1 MVNSNT
7 PIELPGLLGDTVSRD
22 YSRKLRLF
30 NVFAARELRAAIASL
45 NVEPGTHVLDAG
57 CGTGEA
63 LHWLAEA
70 AAQDGRVVGID
81 LSAAHIAAARA
92 SVAAGIEVMQGDLR
106 DLKLP
111 HASFD
116 LIWCVNTINHL
127 HDPLATLKGLVSL
140 LRPGGRIALG
150 QSSLVPDM
158 YFAWDARLE
167 RLTNEAVRR
176 YYRERYRLDE
186 RDLAAVR
193 AIVGLLRGGG
203 LQNVTARTFPIERL
217 SPLGPQDQDYLLEAV
232 FRRTWGERLRP
243 YLSREDYEELARLC
257 DPHAPEFALRRP
269 DFHFIQSFTLAVGHK
284 P

>member
-7 PIELPGLLGDTVSRD
+7 PIELPGLLGDTVTRD

-63 LHWLAEA
+63 LRWLAEA
-70 AAQDGRVVGID
+70 AAPAGRVVGID
-81 LSAAHIAAARA
+81 LSAAHVAAARA
-92 SVAAGIEVMQGDLR
+92 SVTAGIEVMQGDLR
-106 DLKLP
+106 DLAMP
-111 HASFD
+111 DASFD

-140 LRPGGRIALG
+140 LRPGGRIVLG
-150 QSSLVPDM
+150 QSSLLPDM
-158 YFAWDARLE
+158 FFAWDARLE

-193 AIVGLLRGGG
+193 AIAGLLRRGG
-203 LQNVTARTFPIERL
+203 LQNVTTRTFPIERL
-217 SPLGPQDQDYLLEAV
+217 SPLEPDDHDYLLEAV
-232 FRRTWGERLRP
+232 FRGTWGERLRP
-243 YLSREDYEELARLC
+243 FLSGEDYEELERLC

-269 DFHFIQSFTLAVGHK
+269 DFHFIQSFTLAVGHR

>member
-1 MVNSNT
+1 MVNSDIL
-7 PIELPGLLGDTVSRD
+7 IELPGLLGDTVTRD
-22 YSRKLRLF
+22 YSRKLTLF

-70 AAQDGRVVGID
+70 AAPDGRVVGMD

-92 SVAAGIEVMQGDLR
+92 SVTAGIEVMQGDLR

-127 HDPLATLKGLVSL
+127 RDPLAALNGLVSL
-140 LRPGGRIALG
+140 LRPAGRIALG
-150 QSSLVPDM
+150 QSSLLPDM

-167 RLTNEAVRR
+167 RVTNEAVRR
-176 YYRERYRLDE
+176 YYRERYQLDE
-186 RDLAAVR
+186 PDLAAVR
-193 AIVGLLRGGG
+193 AIAGLLRRGG
-203 LQNVTARTFPIERL
+203 LQNVIARTFTIERL
-217 SPLGPQDQDYLLEAV
+217 SPLEPNDHEYLLEAV
-232 FRRTWGERLRP
+232 FRGTWGERLRP
-243 YLSREDYEELARLC
+243 YLSREDYDELARLC
-257 DPHAPEFALRRP
+257 DPQAPEFALRRP
-269 DFHFIQSFTLAVGHK
+269 DFHFIQSFTLTVGHR

>member
-7 PIELPGLLGDTVSRD
+7 PIELPGLLGDTVTRD

-63 LHWLAEA
+63 LRWLAEA
-70 AAQDGRVVGID
+70 AAPAGRVVGID

-92 SVAAGIEVMQGDLR
+92 SVTAGIEVMQGDLR
-106 DLKLP
+106 DLAMP
-111 HASFD
+111 GVTFD

-140 LRPGGRIALG
+140 VRPGGRIVLG
-150 QSSLVPDM
+150 QSSLLPDM
-158 YFAWDARLE
+158 FFAWDARLE

-193 AIVGLLRGGG
+193 AIAGLLRRGG
-203 LQNVTARTFPIERL
+203 LQNVTTRTFPIERL
-217 SPLGPQDQDYLLEAV
+217 SPLEPDDHDYLLEAV
-232 FRRTWGERLRP
+232 FRGTWGERLRP
-243 YLSREDYEELARLC
+243 FLSREDYEELERLC
-257 DPHAPEFALRRP
+257 DPHAPEFALHRP
-269 DFHFIQSFTLAVGHK
+269 DFHFIQSFTLAVGHR